1 MRIIETSQGDFD
13 HFWKETLKRR
23 EDAFQGV
30 SERVKG
36 ILDKVKREGDKALC
50 ELTQQLDGV
59 RLEPEK
65 LEIKKED
72 WLKAEKELDS
82 SLKEALLKAKRE
94 IENFSRFSLPRDW
107 MEVKEGLIRG
117 EVFKPVEKVG
127 LYVPGGRA
135 SYPSSVLMGVIP
147 AVIAGVKEVI
157 VVSPPPPRPVLLY
170 AALISGASRFFQI
183 GGAQAIGALAYGTES
198 IPRVDLIAGPGNLY
212 VQAAKKLLYG
222 QVGIDIL
229 AGPSEL
235 LILSDGTTSPYK
247 AALDLLSQAEH
258 DEEAWALLITPDRSY
273 AQRVLEEMKKLMEGF
288 IRREIAEKSLKENGL
303 IIIVRDLK
311 EGMDLVNQFA
321 PEHLELHLQEPW
333 QWLGEVKNAGSVF
346 VGEETSVAFGDY
358 CGGTNHILPTG
369 GAARFSSPLG
379 VQNFLKRI
387 QFLCLSGDK
396 LKELA
401 WVGVRL
407 SEEEGLFGHREALL
421 GRVKDG

>member
-1 MRIIETSQGDFD
+1 
-13 HFWKETLKRR
+13 
-23 EDAFQGV
+23 
-30 SERVKG
+30 
-36 ILDKVKREGDKALC
+36 
-50 ELTQQLDGV
+50 
-59 RLEPEK
+59 
-65 LEIKKED
+65 
-72 WLKAEKELDS
+72 
-82 SLKEALLKAKRE
+82 
-94 IENFSRFSLPRDW
+94 
-107 MEVKEGLIRG
+107 
-117 EVFKPVEKVG
+117 
-127 LYVPGGRA
+127 
-135 SYPSSVLMGVIP
+135 MGVIP

-401 WVGVRL
+401 WAGVRL